1 MRKLLMKSFN
11 KLPIAILAIMVVSG
25 CSTTSTSPFKTI
37 GDDCEQIMITAY
49 LPPVVAD
56 LDYKDI
62 QGSQNQVIVQG
73 GFQHA
78 LSIPGEEKA
87 IKQAVTPQLQSFALA
102 PVTDNAIP
110 ETETVFFEFDHAS
123 IPVSELDKL
132 NNFLHR
138 IDSPG
143 LMHVRVEGYTDSKG
157 LAKYNN
163 KLSTRRAKVV
173 RDYLVQH
180 GIQPS
185 KISHKGFGDDFPLE
199 PNDTEAHR
207 AKNRRAN
214 IIPLTGN

>member
-1 MRKLLMKSFN
+1 MKSFN
-11 KLPIAILAIMVVSG
+11 KLPITILAIMVVSG
-25 CSTTSTSPFKTI
+25 CSMTSTSPFKTM
-37 GDDCEQIMITAY
+37 GDNCEQIIITAY

-62 QGSQNQVIVQG
+62 NGSQNQAIVQG

-87 IKQAVTPQLQSFALA
+87 IEQAVTPQLQSFALA

-123 IPVSELDKL
+123 IPVSGLDKL

-138 IDSPG
+138 IDSPR

-157 LAKYNN
+157 SAKYNN
-163 KLSTRRAKVV
+163 KLSTRRAKAV

-199 PNDTEAHR
+199 PNDTEEHR
-207 AKNRRAN
+207 AKNRRAD

>member
-1 MRKLLMKSFN
+1 MKSFN
-11 KLPIAILAIMVVSG
+11 KLPLAILAVIVVSG

-49 LPPVVAD
+49 LPPIVAD

-78 LSIPGEEKA
+78 LSIPGEEKV
-87 IKQAVTPQLQSFALA
+87 IEQAVTPQLQSFALA
-102 PVTDNAIP
+102 PVTDNAIS
-110 ETETVFFEFDHAS
+110 ETEAVFFEFDHAS

-157 LAKYNN
+157 SAKYNN
-163 KLSTRRAKVV
+163 KLSTRRARAL

-180 GIQPS
+180 GIKQS
-185 KISHKGFGDDFPLE
+185 KISIKGFGDDFPLE
-199 PNDTEAHR
+199 PNDTEEHR
-207 AKNRRAN
+207 AKNRRAE

>member
-11 KLPIAILAIMVVSG
+11 KLPLAILAVIVVSG
-25 CSTTSTSPFKTI
+25 CSMTSISPFKTM

-87 IKQAVTPQLQSFALA
+87 IEQAVTPQLQSFALA
-102 PVTDNAIP
+102 PVTDKAIS

-199 PNDTEAHR
+199 PNDTEEHR
-207 AKNRRAN
+207 AKNRRAE

>member
-1 MRKLLMKSFN
+1 MKSFN
-11 KLPIAILAIMVVSG
+11 KLPIAILAVMVVSG

-37 GDDCEQIMITAY
+37 GDNCEQIMITAY

-87 IKQAVTPQLQSFALA
+87 IEQAVTPQLQSFAPA
-102 PVTDNAIP
+102 PVADMAIP

-163 KLSTRRAKVV
+163 KLSTRRAKAV

-185 KISHKGFGDDFPLE
+185 KISHKGFGEGLPLE
-199 PNDTEAHR
+199 PNDTEEHR
-207 AKNRRAN
+207 AKNRRAD

>member
-1 MRKLLMKSFN
+1 MKSFN
-11 KLPIAILAIMVVSG
+11 KLPIAILAVIVVSG
-25 CSTTSTSPFKTI
+25 CSMTSTSPFKTM

-78 LSIPGEEKA
+78 LSIPGEKKA
-87 IKQAVTPQLQSFALA
+87 IEQAVTPQLQSFALA

-163 KLSTRRAKVV
+163 KLSTRRARAL
-173 RDYLVQH
+173 RDYLVQY
-180 GIQPS
+180 GIQQS
-185 KISHKGFGDDFPLE
+185 KISIKGFGDDFPLE
-199 PNDTEAHR
+199 PNDTEEHR
-207 AKNRRAN
+207 AKNRRAD